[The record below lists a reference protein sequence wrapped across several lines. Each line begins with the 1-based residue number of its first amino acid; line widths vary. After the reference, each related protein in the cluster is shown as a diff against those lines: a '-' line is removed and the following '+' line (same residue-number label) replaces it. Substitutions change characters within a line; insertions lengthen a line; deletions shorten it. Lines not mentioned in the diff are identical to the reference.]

1 MIAESLPSGVQLIGG
16 HTGLTSEGDPYL
28 RVFLT
33 DGGVLLPGE
42 STKQTLQFTVPQ
54 GAAPVSYNLDLRSGQ
69 GNP

>member
-1 MIAESLPSGVQLIGG
+1 MITESLPSGVQLIGA

-33 DGGVLLPGE
+33 NGVLLPGE
-42 STKQTLQFTVPQ
+42 STKQTLLFKVPQ
-54 GAAPVSYNLDLRSGQ
+54 VEAPVSYNLDLRSGQ